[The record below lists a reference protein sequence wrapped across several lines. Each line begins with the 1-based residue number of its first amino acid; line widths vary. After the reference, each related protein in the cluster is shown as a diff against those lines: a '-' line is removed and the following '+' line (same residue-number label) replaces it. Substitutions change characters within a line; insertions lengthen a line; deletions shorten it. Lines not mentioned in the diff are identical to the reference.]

1 MKHTAVFIMPVKING
16 NERELRHFRASV
28 ESIKRQTDTDWTLV
42 MVEDFSDDERVY
54 AVIDEMKEELKEKLH
69 VIYSDKNYGTGL
81 ARNKGVLY
89 AKELDAPFILYNDSD
104 DLSDRSR
111 KIKR

>member
-1 MKHTAVFIMPVKING
+1 MKK
-16 NERELRHFRASV
+16 
-28 ESIKRQTDTDWTLV
+28 D
-42 MVEDFSDDERVY
+42 
-54 AVIDEMKEELKEKLH
+54 LKEKLH

-104 DLSDRSR
+104 DLSDP
-111 KIKR
+111 KRLELVRNAFEKDKTVNVVYTSFDVIDENDNRYNSNELLFSHAEAKKKLKGEK